1 LKLCPTV
8 FHMNEGHSAFLAL
21 EHCLHLM
28 ESRSLSFDEA
38 RLLASS
44 SLIFTT
50 HTPVPAGH
58 DYFSPGLMD
67 RYFSRYREQ
76 LGISRDEFLA
86 LGRQDP
92 LNPNEEFCM
101 TVLALR
107 LASFSNGVS
116 RLHGQVSRAMW
127 SRIWN
132 GVPETEI
139 PIGHVTN
146 GVHFRTWVSNEMNL
160 L

>member
-1 LKLCPTV
+1 FHTWPVQPVPNIVVHLDFPSGAVSARVWKANVGRLQLFLLDTDIPENSPEHRAVTNQLYGGDTETRLQQEILLGIGGYRMLQALKLCPTV

-67 RYFSRYREQ
+67 RYFS
-76 LGISRDEFLA
+76 
-86 LGRQDP
+86 
-92 LNPNEEFCM
+92 
-101 TVLALR
+101 
-107 LASFSNGVS
+107 
-116 RLHGQVSRAMW
+116 
-127 SRIWN
+127 
-132 GVPETEI
+132 
-139 PIGHVTN
+139 
-146 GVHFRTWVSNEMNL
+146 
-160 L
+160 